1 MCPTHSP
8 YNTPIL
14 PVKNPNGSYRLVQVL
29 RLTNAAVIPIHTVVP
44 NPYTLLSLIPSST
57 THFTVLDLKN
67 AFFAILYTQT
77 LKTSLPLPGLIQTII
92 TPNS

>member
-1 MCPTHSP
+1 MAP
-8 YNTPIL
+8 
-14 PVKNPNGSYRLVQVL
+14 SYRLVQDL
-29 RLTNAAVIPIHTVVP
+29 RLINVAVIPIHPVVP
-44 NPYTLLSLIPSST
+44 NPYTLLSLSPSSN
-57 THFTVLDLKN
+57 THFTGLDLKN